1 MGEGWR
7 EGERGM
13 RWGGGEVMGEVMEEE
28 REGEMRRWGCGDE
41 GMCVGGVLANGVSRR
56 WFVGQA
62 A

>member
-41 GMCVGGVLANGVSRR
+41 GRGE
-56 WFVGQA
+56 
-62 A
+62 